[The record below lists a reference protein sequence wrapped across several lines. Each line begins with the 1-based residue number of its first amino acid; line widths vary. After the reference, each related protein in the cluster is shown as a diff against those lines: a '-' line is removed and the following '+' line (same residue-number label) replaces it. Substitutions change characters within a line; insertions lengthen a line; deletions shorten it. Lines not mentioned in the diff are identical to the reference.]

1 MYSVWDVTWTAT
13 NALVISSDLCSVW
26 EFHIFYIAM
35 TETPCSSCSQLLPNR
50 KAWHIHVIMSVQQA
64 LSHTLQPHSH
74 IRVHTTPGHTHVLW
88 ERCLVATI
96 SISLF
101 MRGVTDSWRVR
112 LSEED
117 KTEDK
122 YTVRTCMLHILVQK
136 STFLISITTS
146 TFYTVHVVS
155 GTREQI
161 HISPASVQYTVD
173 TCMYMLSH

>member
-1 MYSVWDVTWTAT
+1 MLLESMLATMWD
-13 NALVISSDLCSVW
+13 SSP
-26 EFHIFYIAM
+26 A
-35 TETPCSSCSQLLPNR
+35 QLLRATFILNTWP
-50 KAWHIHVIMSVQQA
+50 AAID
-64 LSHTLQPHSH
+64 HTHQPHP

>member
-1 MYSVWDVTWTAT
+1 MSDSSISSTSPW
-13 NALVISSDLCSVW
+13 LVIPC
-26 EFHIFYIAM
+26 FHRVQCFFLTVKLDISTWSCLYSRPWA
-35 TETPCSSCSQLLPNR
+35 TPE
-50 KAWHIHVIMSVQQA
+50 
-64 LSHTLQPHSH
+64 QPHP